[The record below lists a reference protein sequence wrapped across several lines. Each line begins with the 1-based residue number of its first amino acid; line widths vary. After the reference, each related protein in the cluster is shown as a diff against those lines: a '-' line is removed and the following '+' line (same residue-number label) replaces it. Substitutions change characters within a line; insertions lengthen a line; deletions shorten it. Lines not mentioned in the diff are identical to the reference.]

1 MIAIKKNWRPYRKLD
16 FGLTQSMTVGS
27 NLNPFSKE
35 KGFRLQY
42 FGSEGVYLDRDDT
55 GSFRKMLFFLIENGF
70 EYDDTCD
77 RWFRP
82 KDRARYRR

>member
-1 MIAIKKNWRPYRKLD
+1 MTAIKKNWRPYRRPD
-16 FGLTQSMTVGS
+16 FGLTQSVTVGP

-35 KGFRLQY
+35 KRFRLQY
-42 FGSEGVYLDRDDT
+42 FGSEGVYLDRYDT

-70 EYDDTCD
+70 EYDATSD

-82 KDRARYRR
+82 KDRARYSR